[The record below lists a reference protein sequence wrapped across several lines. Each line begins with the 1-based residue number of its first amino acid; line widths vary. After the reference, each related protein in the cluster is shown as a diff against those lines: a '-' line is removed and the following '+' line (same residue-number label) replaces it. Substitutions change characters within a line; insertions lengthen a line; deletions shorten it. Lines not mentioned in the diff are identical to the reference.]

1 MIKIMEFE
9 MGRLSWIIQVNPIK
23 PYKSLVTED
32 FYGLWSERN
41 VVSEEGPEKY
51 CFENGVRC
59 HQPRNFGDL

>member
-9 MGRLSWIIQVNPIK
+9 MGRLSWIIQVSPIK
-23 PYKSLVTED
+23 SYKSLVTED

-41 VVSEEGPEKY
+41 VVNEEGPEKY
-51 CFENGVRC
+51 CFENGGRY

>member
-1 MIKIMEFE
+1 

-51 CFENGVRC
+51 CFENGGACIFFKLVFSF
-59 HQPRNFGDL
+59 PSDI